1 MAEDTLRILCDIFK
15 GNRKEGMYIYVSH
28 ADGLDKIPQS
38 LLDSFGTPILVT
50 RLMLTKKKKL
60 ARADV
65 LKVIED
71 IHRQGFY
78 LQMPPVLFAL
88 DEGMAENNKLP
99 RGR

>member
-15 GNRKEGMYIYVSH
+15 GNRKEGSYIYGSQD
-28 ADGLDKIPQS
+28 DGLDKVPQS

-50 RLMLTKKKKL
+50 RLMLTEKKKL

-65 LKVIED
+65 VKVIED

-88 DEGMAENNKLP
+88 DEGMVDNNKLP

>member
-1 MAEDTLRILCDIFK
+1 
-15 GNRKEGMYIYVSH
+15 
-28 ADGLDKIPQS
+28 
-38 LLDSFGTPILVT
+38 
-50 RLMLTKKKKL
+50 MLTKKKKL